1 MVCGPAVSNGVSVCP
16 AEEPGPHR
24 WDHSVLQ
31 GPATGGIPGHCHPAA
46 CWVHFCHNKGRPEA
60 LPGAYLKGS
69 SHPGNNPSKE
79 EKEKKKSTACIVHL
93 TCF

>member
-79 EKEKKKSTACIVHL
+79 EKEKEKAL
-93 TCF
+93 LA